1 MPTTQGTLELATEPP
16 SRKLVGRARE
26 TLAIARA
33 LSDAESGRGRL
44 VLLAGE
50 PGIGKTSLAD
60 AATTVA
66 EERGFSV
73 LWGRCWESGGAPAY
87 WPWLGVLS
95 SMALALD
102 DLALAKALGDGAPVL
117 AEILPEW
124 RSRLPP
130 PSTGASPPAE
140 EARFRV
146 FRGIV
151 ALAREASR
159 LAAHGIAV
167 VLDDLHAADRSSLL
181 LLHFLAR
188 ELRGLKMLVIATY
201 RDVEA
206 RMDAETSE
214 LIARIGREGTVL
226 SLGRLASQECADLVQ
241 AHVGGV
247 AERVSARILERA
259 QGNPLFLEEM
269 LRLYS
274 EQGPESIDA
283 GVVPHGVRDVIG
295 QRLMRV
301 SAETRAL
308 LELGAVAGDEIEPAL
323 LAAAAG
329 SDPEGVAGALG
340 EAARA
345 GVLLD
350 LGERRRFAHAL
361 FREVLYRDL
370 SPERRRELHSRVAT
384 ALEGSVGSRD
394 ALRHD
399 EIAYHALAGSPGL
412 LERGVAHALAAA
424 RRAQEL
430 LAYDDAVETLE
441 RALAAFGKQGEL
453 GALRARVL
461 VALGEACIR
470 RGDQAGGKRYCREAA
485 AIARTLGD
493 AELAANAALV
503 YGRVFAFGN
512 VDPVLVGMLESSLE
526 ALPPGD
532 SALRARLLGRLA
544 GALQPTA
551 NVAEP
556 VGVARD
562 AIETA
567 RRLGDKQTLLEVLHD
582 SISAMMDCTAPA
594 EVYAY
599 NLEAEV
605 LCRELGDRERLLRTH
620 GRLFFSHLSRGE
632 LAPADAR
639 IEAYEALAEQLAAPW
654 LAFRSRFF
662 RAVRATMHGRFAEAE
677 GYLAEAL
684 QLGKEAGDPAAA
696 ELYLSCRECLLRAGE
711 RHEELL
717 GAETMARRERDVY
730 RFASL
735 WPTLHAGL
743 AHGRREEPEQAALY
757 YRLIPTAFPMN
768 LFSYFFMVEMAA
780 VGGTEEQAAEVL
792 RLVEEC
798 SDEYLSLSWS
808 YVAWDGP
815 RSRFLALMLGRLR
828 RYDEASA
835 QFEDAI
841 ARLRKLRALPYL
853 ARTEYEYAR
862 MLTERAGAGDAER
875 AAELF
880 ASARQSATSLGMSG
894 LVTLLDRRLLGQGQ
908 AAAPLAVGG
917 AQSAAPARA
926 AASGPPGSPVTL
938 VPDGDFFTL
947 RYRAETVRFKSSLG
961 LYYLG
966 RLLEVPGREIH
977 VLELVRERH
986 GASDPVELADQGD
999 AGELLDEA
1007 ARESYRRRLADLE
1020 DQLAEAES
1028 FGDAARAD
1036 RARAEIEFLAGEL
1049 GRAVGLGGRVRRAGA
1064 SAERAR
1070 SAVQRRIR
1078 HALERIREHQPALAA
1093 FLERSVRTGNYCV
1106 FVPVPD

>member
-1 MPTTQGTLELATEPP
+1 MWRLGEAVHAFACRFNRCPPRAGRALSAAREPTRACVQRGLGTGAAPTAKHRCDRQREQFHPNHPGLVTWSPPTQRSRPSLPRAHSVQYTVAHVPTTQGTLELATEPP

-677 GYLAEAL
+677 GVAF
-684 QLGKEAGDPAAA
+684 AGDTQICFNGCEQAVDLSNLMDRGSPARQGGRRPRGGGA
-696 ELYLSCRECLLRAGE
+696 LPLLPRVP
-711 RHEELL
+711 
-717 GAETMARRERDVY
+717 TARRR
-730 RFASL
+730 AS
-735 WPTLHAGL
+735 
-743 AHGRREEPEQAALY
+743 R
-757 YRLIPTAFPMN
+757 
-768 LFSYFFMVEMAA
+768 
-780 VGGTEEQAAEVL
+780 
-792 RLVEEC
+792 
-798 SDEYLSLSWS
+798 
-808 YVAWDGP
+808 
-815 RSRFLALMLGRLR
+815 
-828 RYDEASA
+828 
-835 QFEDAI
+835 
-841 ARLRKLRALPYL
+841 
-853 ARTEYEYAR
+853 
-862 MLTERAGAGDAER
+862 R
-875 AAELF
+875 AA
-880 ASARQSATSLGMSG
+880 
-894 LVTLLDRRLLGQGQ
+894 
-908 AAAPLAVGG
+908 
-917 AQSAAPARA
+917 
-926 AASGPPGSPVTL
+926 
-938 VPDGDFFTL
+938 
-947 RYRAETVRFKSSLG
+947 
-961 LYYLG
+961 
-966 RLLEVPGREIH
+966 
-977 VLELVRERH
+977 
-986 GASDPVELADQGD
+986 
-999 AGELLDEA
+999 
-1007 ARESYRRRLADLE
+1007 RRRD
-1020 DQLAEAES
+1020 D
-1028 FGDAARAD
+1028 GAARARRVPLRVALAD
-1036 RARAEIEFLAGEL
+1036 VACRPCPRAAR
-1049 GRAVGLGGRVRRAGA
+1049 RTRAGG
-1064 SAERAR
+1064 
-1070 SAVQRRIR
+1070 
-1078 HALERIREHQPALAA
+1078 ALLPAHPH
-1093 FLERSVRTGNYCV
+1093 G
-1106 FVPVPD
+1106 VPDEPLLVLLHGRDGRGRRHRGASG